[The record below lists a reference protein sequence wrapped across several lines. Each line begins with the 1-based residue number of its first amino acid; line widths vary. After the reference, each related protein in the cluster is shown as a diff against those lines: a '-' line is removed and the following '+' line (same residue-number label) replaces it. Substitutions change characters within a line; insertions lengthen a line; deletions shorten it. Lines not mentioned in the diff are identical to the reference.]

1 MSRGKRRTNAQDRV
15 EVDCCWPRAL
25 PLASTGAI
33 AQEAAPANTTAP
45 AATAAADPAAAA
57 NATAPAAPAAAATP
71 AVEAPALVQPESE
84 WGQPIPKGIA
94 LPEQVSP
101 NGKTALWLHDVIL
114 MPIIVVISLFVL
126 GLLLWVSFRY
136 RRKAHPVPSKTT
148 HNTFI
153 EVIWTVIPVLILVI
167 IAVPSIGLLSAQYKP
182 APTDALT
189 IKAIGNQWYWTYQYP
204 DNGGFEIT
212 ANMLKEQD
220 QVGTGERFRTDAGR
234 SAPARGRQS
243 HRRSRRPADPPDHH
257 LQRCDPQLGA
267 ARRLGQDRRGP
278 RPDERDQ
285 FQDRPA
291 RRLFRPVQRAVRR
304 PPRLYA
310 DRGRGGER
318 GAVQPAGCCRRA
330 ARWAAPAPSAPAPTE
345 QDAANTTDA
354 SPDATP
360 APADNVDRSRR
371 HTTNQAA
378 TANPAGAGN
387 VE

>member
-1 MSRGKRRTNAQDRV
+1 MRKTGLKSLLLAAGLA
-15 EVDCCWPRAL
+15 
-25 PLASTGAI
+25 LASTGAI

-126 GLLLWVSFRY
+126 GLLAWVSFRY

-204 DNGGFEIT
+204 DNGEFEVT

-220 QVGTGERFRTDAGR
+220 QVGKGERFRTPLD
-234 SAPARGRQS
+234 
-243 HRRSRRPADPPDHH
+243 
-257 LQRCDPQLGA
+257 
-267 ARRLGQDRRGP
+267 GP
-278 RPDERDQ
+278 RLLAVDNRIVVPVGRPIRLITTSNDVIHSWALPAAWVKMDAVPGRLNEVN
-285 FQDRPA
+285 FKIDRPGVYFGQCSELCGA
-291 RRLFRPVQRAVRR
+291 RHAYMPIAVEAVSEAQFNQWV
-304 PPRLYA
+304 LSK
-310 DRGRGGER
+310 GGTL
-318 GAVQPAGCCRRA
+318 GG
-330 ARWAAPAPSAPAPTE
+330 PAPSAPAPTE

-354 SPDATP
+354 SAEATP
-360 APADNVDRSRR
+360 APADNVAAPATN
-371 HTTNQAA
+371 TTSQAA

>member
-1 MSRGKRRTNAQDRV
+1 MRMTGLKSLLMAAGLA
-15 EVDCCWPRAL
+15 
-25 PLASTGAI
+25 LASTGGN

-71 AVEAPALVQPESE
+71 AVAAPALVQPESD
-84 WGQPIPKGIA
+84 WGQPIPRGIA

-126 GLLLWVSFRY
+126 ALLAWVSFRY

-153 EVIWTVIPVLILVI
+153 EVIWTVIPVLILVV

-182 APTDALT
+182 APANALT

-204 DNGGFEIT
+204 DNGEFEVT
-212 ANMLKEQD
+212 ANMLKERD
-220 QVGTGERFRTDAGR
+220 QVGNGERFRTDADGPRLLAVDNRIVVPVGR
-234 SAPARGRQS
+234 PIRLITTSNDVIHSWALPAAWVKMDAVPGRLNEVNFQIDRPGVYFGQCSELCGARHAYMPIAVEAVPVAQFNQWVLSKGGTLGPAPA
-243 HRRSRRPADPPDHH
+243 A
-257 LQRCDPQLGA
+257 
-267 ARRLGQDRRGP
+267 
-278 RPDERDQ
+278 
-285 FQDRPA
+285 
-291 RRLFRPVQRAVRR
+291 
-304 PPRLYA
+304 
-310 DRGRGGER
+310 
-318 GAVQPAGCCRRA
+318 
-330 ARWAAPAPSAPAPTE
+330 SAPAPTE
-345 QDAANTTDA
+345 QDAANTLDA
-354 SPDATP
+354 SAEATP
-360 APADNVDRSRR
+360 APAENGTEAAV
-371 HTTNQAA
+371 TTNQAA